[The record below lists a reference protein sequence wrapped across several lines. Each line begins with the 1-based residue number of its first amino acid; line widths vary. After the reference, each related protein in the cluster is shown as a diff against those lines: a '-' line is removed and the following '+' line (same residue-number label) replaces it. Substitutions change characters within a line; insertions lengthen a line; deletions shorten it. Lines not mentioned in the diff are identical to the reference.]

1 MCNFYYKI
9 ITEQL
14 NYNVQFYFPTKC
26 EFPLTDCTFGVWC
39 NLIQTRLIIRACR
52 QIIRGT
58 FFYMNFDVFERNN
71 NKNCLNKPW
80 SVSSYWPGTG
90 KMHRVGLRLEGIRQ
104 ILYWQEKERPSF
116 KILNRRSLQWQDVE
130 MFKVNI
136 SYLHPQKLIQFL
148 WMQHFSGRNKYQ
160 SNCSFSI
167 LGYLY
172 KKKRFAFWRTVFH
185 LLLYLKTFFICCYF
199 NT

>member
-80 SVSSYWPGTG
+80 SVLSYWPGTG

-104 ILYWQEKERPSF
+104 IL
-116 KILNRRSLQWQDVE
+116 NRRYLLWQDVE

-136 SYLHPQKLIQFL
+136 SYLHPFCQKLIQFL
-148 WMQHFSGRNKYQ
+148 WMQHFSRRNKYQ
-160 SNCSFSI
+160 NNCSFSI
-167 LGYLY
+167 WGLPVQ
-172 KKKRFAFWRTVFH
+172 KKVCILTHCISSFVV
-185 LLLYLKTFFICCYF
+185 LKTFFICCYF